1 MATALSPSRAAL
13 AEFGI
18 GSAHHSEPLNLPGGR
33 GLTWRA
39 GDTVL
44 RPSAGDGETV
54 WKANVLSTLPHSAGF
69 RTPRPIATRSGAWTL
84 DGWEAWRWLPGAA
97 DETRV
102 TDVLDAGDAF
112 HQAVR
117 GLDRPDFLDHAD
129 DPWARSDR
137 IAWQEDEPP
146 AANATLHRLIA
157 AFRPVSATAQIIHAD
172 LLGNV
177 MFEPGQPPVVI
188 DWAPYWR
195 PVGFADAIVLADA
208 VCWHGLDP
216 ADMIRLA
223 DARNV
228 DRQFLIRALAFRIAT
243 FELLGHWDDRMQA
256 RHAPAIEVAL
266 V

>member
-1 MATALSPSRAAL
+1 MATALPPSRATL

-18 GSAHHSEPLNLPGGR
+18 GSAHYSELLNLPGGR

-54 WKANVLSTLPHSAGF
+54 WKANVLAELPHSAGF

-97 DETRV
+97 DETCV

-137 IAWQEDEPP
+137 IAWQEEEPP

-157 AFRPVSATAQIIHAD
+157 AFRPVSATAQIIHGD

-216 ADMIRLA
+216 ADMSRLA

-256 RHAPAIEVAL
+256 RDAPAIEAAL
-266 V
+266 F